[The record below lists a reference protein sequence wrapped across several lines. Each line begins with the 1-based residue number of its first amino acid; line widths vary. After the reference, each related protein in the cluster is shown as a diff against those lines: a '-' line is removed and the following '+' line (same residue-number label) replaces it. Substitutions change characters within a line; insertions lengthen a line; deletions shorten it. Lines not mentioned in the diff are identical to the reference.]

1 MHLVRLIIDPADV
14 GGGRKHLK
22 RELSFAAGSQA
33 IHKWTVLPAEETS
46 LQQLHYIMLACAT
59 RHDVSVLRPLFP
71 SGSSGPGG
79 PVTVEAVQVRHA
91 PQDCGPLQPTR
102 RVSGWTIPRQGEIT
116 ALDKCRSCQGVAPF
130 AVPPLGS
137 SYAGFLLLAYGTC
150 IRPDPGVGCLEF
162 NLQYRRKRMTS
173 LLKDPGLLT
182 NPVAFLERLHF
193 RGMVTGRPRSR
204 AFLGRLNR
212 ELAPLFGIG
221 PECWLSRGHD
231 FRRDWDHLTERHRAP
246 VIVLLD
252 AARHV
257 LEASV
262 KLYDPWPQ
270 PGVMVMDC
278 PETWCFPAELASYL
292 RSLDRLFP
300 RLQFILRLGAAG
312 RRRFPRSLRTATLA
326 IPEPEPRT
334 PRVKPRAMPR
344 STVLLVDVDGAMPNL
359 ALMKLSR
366 HLKNQGKRVLL
377 SRVQAAMPEVD
388 SVFAS
393 SVFSNPGSARR
404 VTALRE
410 RYGDRVE
417 LGGSGISL
425 KTRLPRE
432 IEELDADLSL
442 YPELGDRAIGF
453 LTRGCPRRC
462 PFCVVPLKE
471 GKPRQV
477 SDLKSLLQ
485 GRRKLILLDDN
496 LLAHPQADDLLE
508 EMAGLG
514 LAVNFNQTLDLR
526 LLTPRR
532 ASLLSRIHCSNV
544 TFTRRCYHF
553 SLNDAHGFNTLRE
566 RLNLLP
572 LSRRDNVEFICMY
585 GFRTTLAE
593 DLARFRFLRSLPRT
607 YVFVQRY
614 QAPPGGPEPDL
625 EHFFDDHTDE
635 NLDALVKIVFHQN
648 MKSMEVYYRW
658 VCLLY
663 AHQRGRIHS
672 DLVETLYRY
681 NNRHRQ
687 GSFVAKLQAIC
698 AARDSGSASVL
709 LSENEN

>member
-1 MHLVRLIIDPADV
+1 MHLVRLFIDPADLD
-14 GGGRKHLK
+14 GGRKHL
-22 RELSFAAGSQA
+22 RGELNFASGTRA
-33 IHKWTVLPAEETS
+33 IRKWTVLPAEETP

-59 RHDVSVLRPLFP
+59 RHDLSALRPLFP
-71 SGSSGPGG
+71 SGTSGPGG

-91 PQDCGPLQPTR
+91 PQDCGRVQPTR
-102 RVSGWTIPRQGEIT
+102 RVGGWMIPRAGDIT
-116 ALDKCRSCQGVAPF
+116 PLEKARSWQKDVRFG
-130 AVPPLGS
+130 VPPVGS
-137 SYAGFLLLAYGTC
+137 SYAGFLLLAYGSR
-150 IRPDPGVGCLEF
+150 IHADPGVGCLEF
-162 NLQYRRKRMTS
+162 SLQYRRKRMTS
-173 LLKDPGLLT
+173 LLKEPGLLT

-193 RGMVTGRPRSR
+193 RGLVAGRPRSR
-204 AFLGRLNR
+204 SFLGRLNR
-212 ELAPLFGIG
+212 ELAPLFGIA
-221 PECWLSRGHD
+221 PECWLSRRHD
-231 FRRDWDHLTERHRAP
+231 FRRDWECLPERHRTR

-270 PGVMVMDC
+270 PGVMVMDS
-278 PETWCFPAELASYL
+278 PERWCFPAELASYL
-292 RSLDRLFP
+292 RLLDRLFP

-312 RRRFPRSLRTATLA
+312 RRCFPRSLRTETLA
-326 IPEPEPRT
+326 IPEPQPRP
-334 PRVKPRAMPR
+334 PRVKPRAVPR
-344 STVLLVDVDGAMPNL
+344 GTVLLVDVDGAMPNL

-366 HLKNQGKRVLL
+366 HLKDQGKRVAL
-377 SRVQAAMPEVD
+377 SRVHSAMPEVD

-393 SVFSNPGSARR
+393 SVFSNPGSVRR

-410 RYGDRVE
+410 RYGARVE

-425 KTRLPRE
+425 QTRLPHE

-471 GKPRQV
+471 GKPRLV

-485 GRRKLILLDDN
+485 GHRKLILLDDN
-496 LLAHPQADDLLE
+496 LLAHPQAEALLE
-508 EMAGLG
+508 EMAQLG

-526 LLTPRR
+526 LLTARS
-532 ASLLSRIHCSNV
+532 ASLLSRIRCSNV
-544 TFTRRCYHF
+544 SFTRRCYHF
-553 SLNDAHGFNTLRE
+553 SLNDARGLNTVRE

-572 LSRRDNVEFICMY
+572 LSRQDNVEFICMY
-585 GFRTTLAE
+585 GFRTTLGE

-614 QAPPGGPEPDL
+614 QAPPAGLEPDL
-625 EHFFDDHTDE
+625 EHFFDEHADK
-635 NLDALVKIVFHQN
+635 NLDALVKIVFPQN

-663 AHQRGRIHS
+663 ARQRGRIHS
-672 DLVETLYRY
+672 GLVETLFRY
-681 NNRHRQ
+681 NYRHRQ
-687 GSFVAKLQAIC
+687 GSFVTKLQAIC
-698 AARDSGSASVL
+698 AARDSGAASVL